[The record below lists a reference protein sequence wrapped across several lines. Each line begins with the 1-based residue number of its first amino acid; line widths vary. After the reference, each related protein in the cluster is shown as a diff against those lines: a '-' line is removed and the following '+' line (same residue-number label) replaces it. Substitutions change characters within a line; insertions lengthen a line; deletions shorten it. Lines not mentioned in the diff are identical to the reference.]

1 MLGNR
6 HIFGNLASHSRVLQ
20 LTKLAR
26 APTTPNASGASTRNI
41 NHRKIKMN
49 KNQAFAFI
57 YVVVCSL
64 SLALPMRAQVATGA
78 ANASTPQS
86 QSGTDPGIT
95 PRFVA
100 GEITDLS
107 VAENRMTLRTDA
119 GNTVAVAL
127 TSDVAFKRVP
137 PGEKTLTN
145 ATAIGATDVGVGDR
159 VIARGSVNVA
169 GRAAAAREVI
179 VMTKADLTAKRAREQ
194 AEWSRGVVG
203 TVTAVNPAAK
213 EITVQPRARGFMG
226 GQTPPVVVKA
236 EASDII
242 FRRYAPNSVR
252 FQDAKTSS
260 FAELKPGDQVRARG
274 ERAPDGGQFMPKEIV
289 SGSFRTILGTVATVA
304 PDGNSVTVTP
314 TSGGNPVIVRVES
327 GSTVRRLPEGGMGMG
342 MGGNG
347 GGAPM
352 TRPGERGN
360 AGATGGASRPQGAGM
375 AGGNAGGGVGG
386 GRGVDLSEML
396 ERLPQLTLAQL
407 KPGDM
412 VVVSST
418 ASADPTQVTAIALVA
433 GVERFVN
440 AAQAAAPQGRRQ
452 GGGQSLGTGLPGGL
466 DLGIGGP

>member
-1 MLGNR
+1 
-6 HIFGNLASHSRVLQ
+6 
-20 LTKLAR
+20 
-26 APTTPNASGASTRNI
+26 
-41 NHRKIKMN
+41 MN
-49 KNQAFAFI
+49 KKQAFAFI
-57 YVVVCSL
+57 CGIICSL
-64 SLALPMRAQVATGA
+64 SLALPLRAQVAAT
-78 ANASTPQS
+78 ASTPPA

-100 GEITDLS
+100 GEITDL
-107 VAENRMTLRTDA
+107 NTTDKLMTLRTDA
-119 GNTVAVAL
+119 GNSVAVAL
-127 TSDVAFKRVP
+127 SDSVVYKRVP
-137 PGEKTLTN
+137 PGERTLTN
-145 ATAIGATDVGVGDR
+145 ATIIPASEVGVGDR
-159 VIARGSVNVA
+159 VIASGSVNVQ
-169 GRAAAAREVI
+169 GRAAAARQVI
-179 VMTKADLTAKRAREQ
+179 VMTKADLSARRAREQ
-194 AEWSRGVVG
+194 AEWTRGVVG
-203 TVTAVNPAAK
+203 TVTAVNPTAK
-213 EITVQPRARGFMG
+213 EITVQPRSRGFMG

-289 SGSFRTILGTVATVA
+289 SGSFRTILGTVTTVA
-304 PDGNSVTVTP
+304 PDGSSITVTP
-314 TSGGNPVIVRVES
+314 MGGGKPVVVRVES
-327 GSTVRRLPEGGMGMG
+327 DSTVRRLPEGGMGMG
-342 MGGNG
+342 MGGGGGRRPDAPGEGGAASG
-347 GGAPM
+347 GGAAA

-360 AGATGGASRPQGAGM
+360 PDAAAGGTSRPQGAGG

-440 AAQAAAPQGRRQ
+440 AAQAAAPQGGRQ

>member
-1 MLGNR
+1 
-6 HIFGNLASHSRVLQ
+6 
-20 LTKLAR
+20 
-26 APTTPNASGASTRNI
+26 
-41 NHRKIKMN
+41 MN
-49 KNQAFAFI
+49 KIQAFAFI
-57 YVVVCSL
+57 CVVVCSL
-64 SLALPMRAQVATGA
+64 SLAALPLRAQVAAGSA
-78 ANASTPQS
+78 ASTTGS
-86 QSGTDPGIT
+86 QSGIDPGIT

-100 GEITDLS
+100 GEISDLNI
-107 VAENRMTLRTDA
+107 AENRMTLRTDA
-119 GNTVAVAL
+119 GNSVAVAL
-127 TSDVAFKRVP
+127 TNGVAFKRVP

-145 ATAIGATDVGVGDR
+145 ASVIGATEIGVGDR

-179 VMTKADLTAKRAREQ
+179 VMTKADLSARREREQ
-194 AEWSRGVVG
+194 GEWNRGIVG
-203 TVTAVNPAAK
+203 TVTAVNPATK

-236 EASDII
+236 EASNII

-274 ERAPDGGQFMPKEIV
+274 ERAPDGGQFTPKEIV

-304 PDGNSVTVTP
+304 PDGNSITVTP
-314 TSGGNPVIVRVES
+314 LSGGNPVIVRVES
-327 GSTVRRLPEGGMGMG
+327 DSTVRRLPDGGMGMG
-342 MGGNG
+342 GGRRPGAPGGGNAGADAAG
-347 GGAPM
+347 GGGVPV
-352 TRPGERGN
+352 TRPGERRN
-360 AGATGGASRPQGAGM
+360 PDAAGGGANRPQGAGAM
-375 AGGNAGGGVGG
+375 GGAGGGGG

-440 AAQAAAPQGRRQ
+440 AAQTAAPQGRRQ

>member
-1 MLGNR
+1 
-6 HIFGNLASHSRVLQ
+6 
-20 LTKLAR
+20 
-26 APTTPNASGASTRNI
+26 
-41 NHRKIKMN
+41 MN
-49 KNQAFAFI
+49 KNQAFVFI
-57 YVVVCSL
+57 CGVVCSL
-64 SLALPMRAQVATGA
+64 SLALPLRAQVANGA
-78 ANASTPQS
+78 ANASAPPA

-100 GEITDLS
+100 GEITDL
-107 VAENRMTLRTDA
+107 NTTGKLMTLRTDA
-119 GNTVAVAL
+119 GNSVAVAL
-127 TSDVAFKRVP
+127 SDSVVYKRVP

-145 ATAIGATDVGVGDR
+145 ATAIGAADVGVGDR
-159 VIARGSVNVA
+159 VIARGSVNVQ

-179 VMTKADLTAKRAREQ
+179 VMTKADLSARRAREQ
-194 AEWSRGVVG
+194 AEWTRGIVG

-213 EITVQPRARGFMG
+213 EITVQPRSRGFMG
-226 GQTPPVVVKA
+226 GQALPVVVKA

-252 FQDAKTSS
+252 FQDAKTSL

-289 SGSFRTILGTVATVA
+289 SGSFRTILGTITTVA
-304 PDGNSVTVTP
+304 PDGNSITVTP
-314 TSGGNPVIVRVES
+314 MSGGNPVVVRVES
-327 GSTVRRLPEGGMGMG
+327 DSTVRRLPEGGMGMG
-342 MGGNG
+342 G
-347 GGAPM
+347 GGGR
-352 TRPGERGN
+352 RPGAPGEG
-360 AGATGGASRPQGAGM
+360 GAAGGASRPQGAGM
-375 AGGNAGGGVGG
+375 AGGNAGGGGVGG

-418 ASADPTQVTAIALVA
+418 ASANPTQVTAIALVA

-440 AAQAAAPQGRRQ
+440 AAQAVAPQGGRQ